1 MGFPDSDDHHVVS
14 PHLRSYFIDPPSS
27 HVPILI
33 VYFYW
38 CFTEQI
44 ITFILM
50 WWSVLHILITHSRY
64 ISWNTGFFLVLPYQ
78 VGQLEKGLKIVS
90 DGDEAL

>member
-1 MGFPDSDDHHVVS
+1 
-14 PHLRSYFIDPPSS
+14 
-27 HVPILI
+27 
-33 VYFYW
+33 
-38 CFTEQI
+38 
-44 ITFILM
+44 M